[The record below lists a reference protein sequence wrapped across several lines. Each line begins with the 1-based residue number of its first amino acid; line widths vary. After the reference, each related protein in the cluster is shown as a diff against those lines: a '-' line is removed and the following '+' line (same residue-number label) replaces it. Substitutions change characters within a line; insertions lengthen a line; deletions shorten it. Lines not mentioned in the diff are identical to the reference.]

1 METKLVEYL
10 LRKNYMEILPMEFI
24 YRDRLTGRKKQDYAM
39 LTPFELMWNGGI
51 SKANFKRIEI
61 YPQATRHFEN
71 ILRSTCNDKDYVQE
85 ILDLI
90 DDDKAW
96 FAYFEDKY
104 GNRVNILL
112 LDRGEEEQV

>member
-1 METKLVEYL
+1 
-10 LRKNYMEILPMEFI
+10 
-24 YRDRLTGRKKQDYAM
+24 
-39 LTPFELMWNGGI
+39 
-51 SKANFKRIEI
+51 
-61 YPQATRHFEN
+61 
-71 ILRSTCNDKDYVQE
+71 VQE